1 MLATLARI
9 PIMNFPE
16 VSGGSRTMGILARAL
31 AACALVFAL
40 GATAGAAQDAA
51 GASDHPLVG
60 RYEGSVITFYE
71 TKAYAELALPNK
83 AVERG
88 QGKDAGAWQAAL
100 SGELT
105 SIRYEGPG
113 NRSALEILRNHEAA
127 LMAKGFDI
135 LFSCASA
142 KACAPG
148 GSASD
153 FWNVAR
159 GGIGMPTNWNTSVYL
174 LARKDNG
181 DGVYTVGMLGV
192 ETKPHGDKPLT
203 PHFAVTIVKAQPME
217 GDKIKLVEASEM
229 EQALA
234 RDGRIAIYGIYFDF
248 DKADIKA
255 ESQPQIAE
263 LGALLKDNPKL
274 EVLIVGHTDG
284 KGAFDYNLSL
294 SQRRAQSVADVL
306 VAGHGVD
313 RARLT
318 PAGAGMV
325 APVATNR
332 TEDGRARNRRV
343 EIVERITDG

>member
-1 MLATLARI
+1 
-9 PIMNFPE
+9 
-16 VSGGSRTMGILARAL
+16 MGIPARAL
-31 AACALVFAL
+31 AACALLFAF
-40 GATAGAAQDAA
+40 GVATAAAQDIA

-60 RYEGSVITFYE
+60 RYEGSVIKFYE
-71 TKAYAELALPNK
+71 TKAYAELALPDK
-83 AVERG
+83 AIERG
-88 QGKDAGAWQAAL
+88 QSKDADAWQTAL

-113 NRSALEILRNHEAA
+113 NRSALEVFRNYEAA
-127 LMAKGFDI
+127 LKAKGFEI

-159 GGIGMPTNWNTSVYL
+159 GGIGMPTNWDTSVYL
-174 LARKDNG
+174 LARKDGG

-217 GDKIKLVEASEM
+217 GDKITLVEASEM
-229 EQALA
+229 EQALE

-248 DKADIKA
+248 DEAELKP
-255 ESQPQIAE
+255 ESQPQIDQ

-274 EVLIVGHTDG
+274 KILIVGHTDG
-284 KGAFDYNLSL
+284 KGAFDYNLAL
-294 SQRRAQSVADVL
+294 SQRRAQAVAEVL
-306 VAGHGVD
+306 IAKYGVE
-313 RARLT
+313 RERLT

-325 APVATNR
+325 APVASNR
-332 TEDGRARNRRV
+332 TEEGRAKNRRV
-343 EIVERITDG
+343 EIVERYTGG